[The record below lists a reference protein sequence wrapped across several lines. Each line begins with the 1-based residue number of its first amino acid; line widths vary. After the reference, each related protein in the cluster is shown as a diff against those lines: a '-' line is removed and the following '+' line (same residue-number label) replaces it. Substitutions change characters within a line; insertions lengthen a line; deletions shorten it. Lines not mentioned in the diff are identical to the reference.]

1 MIAQHTPPSPDPVEK
16 SPTTRAER
24 VRTRSIARREAER
37 LQLRDTVLEIASR
50 QLVANGYERFSLREV
65 AEEAGYSPT
74 ALYRYFADRDAL
86 LEEVCQGYFAQ
97 FGEVLAAADRS
108 VTGPRE
114 RLMAQAQAYV
124 RYAIE
129 NPAIY
134 KLLFLERPEWGM
146 GMTMDAVA
154 TDTGFRVLSDAV
166 EALAAAGG
174 LAKLEVG
181 PASLIL
187 WSGVHGMAAM
197 AVTMDLLPP
206 AQLLAV
212 THAMSEAVLAGLQ
225 SR

>member
-1 MIAQHTPPSPDPVEK
+1 MITQLTPSSPDVAEK

-24 VRTRSIARREAER
+24 VRARSIARREAER

-86 LEEVCQGYFAQ
+86 LEEVCNGYFAQ
-97 FGEVLAAADRS
+97 FGEVLRAADQS
-108 VTGPRE
+108 ASAPRE
-114 RLMAQAQAYV
+114 RLMVQAQAYV
-124 RYAIE
+124 QYAIE

-146 GMTMDAVA
+146 GLTMDAVA
-154 TDTGFRVLSDAV
+154 ADSGFRVLSDAV

-174 LAKLEVG
+174 LGKLEVG
-181 PASLIL
+181 TASLIL

-197 AVTMDLLPP
+197 AVTMNLLPP
-206 AQLLAV
+206 SQLLAI
-212 THAMSEAVLAGLQ
+212 THAMSETVLAGLQ
-225 SR
+225 SP

>member
-1 MIAQHTPPSPDPVEK
+1 MIAHYTPPSADLGEK

-24 VRTRSIARREAER
+24 VRTRSRARGEPAR

-146 GMTMDAVA
+146 GMSMDDVA
-154 TDTGFRVLSDAV
+154 ADTGFKVLSDAV

-174 LAKLEVG
+174 LGKLEVG

-212 THAMSEAVLAGLQ
+212 THAMSEAMLAGLQ

>member
-1 MIAQHTPPSPDPVEK
+1 M
-16 SPTTRAER
+16 
-24 VRTRSIARREAER
+24 
-37 LQLRDTVLEIASR
+37 LEIASR

-146 GMTMDAVA
+146 GLTMNAVA

-212 THAMSEAVLAGLQ
+212 THAMSEAMLAGLQ

>member
-1 MIAQHTPPSPDPVEK
+1 MIAHHAPPTADLGEK

-97 FGEVLAAADRS
+97 FGEVLRAADRS
-108 VTGPRE
+108 ATMPRE
-114 RLMAQAQAYV
+114 RLLAQAQAYV
-124 RYAIE
+124 QYAIE

-134 KLLFLERPEWGM
+134 KLMFLERPDWGM
-146 GMTMDAVA
+146 GMSMDDVA
-154 TDTGFRVLSDAV
+154 ADTGFMVLSDAV
-166 EALAAAGG
+166 AALAAAGG
-174 LAKLEVG
+174 LGKLEVG

-197 AVTMDLLPP
+197 AVTMNLLPP
-206 AQLLAV
+206 AQLLAM
-212 THAMSEAVLAGLQ
+212 THAMSEVVLAGFH
-225 SR
+225 SP

>member
-24 VRTRSIARREAER
+24 VRARSIARRETER

-86 LEEVCQGYFAQ
+86 LEEVCEGYFAQ

-108 VTGPRE
+108 ATAPRE

-146 GMTMDAVA
+146 GMSMDDVA
-154 TDTGFRVLSDAV
+154 TDAGFQVLSDAV

-174 LAKLEVG
+174 LGTLEVG

-187 WSGVHGMAAM
+187 WSGVHGISAM
-197 AVTMDLLPP
+197 AVTMSLLPP

-212 THAMSEAVLAGLQ
+212 THAMSEVMLAGLQ
-225 SR
+225 SP